1 MHTFRV
7 YHLENPRIAF
17 LGIEEGNINIESG
30 IRFVVVFLDIHK
42 EIIDKKLLVINGTDF
57 SSLGDSGKDIRIAIV
72 ERILEYTSC
81 IFVKE

>member
-42 EIIDKKLLVINGTDF
+42 EIIDKKLLMINGNDF

>member
-1 MHTFRV
+1 MQTFRV

-42 EIIDKKLLVINGTDF
+42 EIIDKKLLVIDGNDF
-57 SSLGDSGKDIRIAIV
+57 SSLGESGKDIRIAIL

>member
-1 MHTFRV
+1 MQTFRV

-30 IRFVVVFLDIHK
+30 IRFVVAFLDIHK
-42 EIIDKKLLVINGTDF
+42 EIIDKKLLVIDGNDF
-57 SSLGDSGKDIRIAIV
+57 SSLGESGKDIRVAII